1 MKLHLLN
8 KTKFDTTSFSVSINE
23 YNHFLKL
30 WHYHPELELVVI
42 IKSTGTCFIGDSIEK
57 FEEND
62 IVLIGKNLPHKWLN
76 DDEYFLK
83 KSELRAKALAV
94 HFDEDF
100 LGDIFNRAPEMK
112 PIRNLIERASRGIRF
127 HEVDNTLKSKII
139 NLNENGVFD
148 RTIKFIEIL
157 YELANCNNY
166 KLISSLGFRNPSDNS
181 IDNDL
186 DKMYNYI
193 FDNFRINLSSK
204 DVADYINMNHSSFSR
219 FFNRVQRKTFTK
231 YLNEIRVGFAC
242 KLLLEAKKDITT
254 ICYESGYNNI
264 SNFNRHFKEIK
275 NMSPTDFIK
284 LHENNKKGKKS
295 ISVG

>member
-1 MKLHLLN
+1 MKLHLLS
-8 KTKFDTTSFSVSINE
+8 KTKFDTSSFSVSINE

-57 FEEND
+57 FDEND
-62 IVLIGKNLPHKWLN
+62 IVLMGKNLPHKWLN

-83 KSELRAKALAV
+83 NSELTAKAVAV

-100 LGDIFNRAPEMK
+100 LGEIFNRAPEMK
-112 PIRNLIERASRGIRF
+112 PIKDLIERASRGIRF
-127 HEVDNTLKSKII
+127 VDVEASLKNKII
-139 NLNENGVFD
+139 NLNQNAVFD
-148 RTIKFIEIL
+148 RTINFMQIL
-157 YELANCNNY
+157 YELATHTNY
-166 KLISSLGFRNPSDNS
+166 KLLSSIVYESPSGNA
-181 IDNDL
+181 IENNL

-193 FDNFRINLSSK
+193 FDNFREDLSSK
-204 DVADYINMNHSSFSR
+204 NVADYINMNHSSFSR
-219 FFNRVQRKTFTK
+219 FFNRIQRKTFTK

-275 NMSPTDFIK
+275 GMSPTDFLK
-284 LHENNKKGKKS
+284 LHKNSKKGKKS
-295 ISVG
+295 ISLS